1 MNKKIK
7 LTKNISEEQFD
18 NGYWYADEIKSFAKE
33 LGIANSSK
41 LRKDE
46 LETLIKNYLRT
57 GNIATP
63 QRKNI
68 TQKGIKDFELGLK
81 LTLRINN
88 YTNNK
93 ETKNFIE
100 KEALK
105 MNPRLKKKSGAGY
118 RLNRWREEQI
128 TKGNKITYGDLV
140 KEHIRLNKT
149 EEPFKKIS
157 VGRYINFLADYLAN
171 ETDSTR
177 KEAIETWEVLKKLD
191 IPKDYNSWKK
201 QQLKKNKTT
210 NR

>member
-1 MNKKIK
+1 MKKIK
-7 LTKNISEEQFD
+7 LTKTISEEQFD

-33 LGIANSSK
+33 LGITNSSK

-46 LETLIKNYLRT
+46 LEVLIKNYLRT
-57 GNIATP
+57 GKIAKP

-68 TQKGIKDFELGLK
+68 IQKGKKDYELGLK
-81 LTLRINN
+81 LTLTINN

-93 ETKNFIE
+93 ETKSFIE

-105 MNPRLKKKSGAGY
+105 MNPGLKNKSGAGY

-128 TKGNKITYGDLV
+128 TKRNIITYGDLV
-140 KEHIRLNKT
+140 KEHIRLNKM
-149 EEPFKKIS
+149 EEPFKKIP

-171 ETDSTR
+171 ETGSTR
-177 KEAIETWEVLKKLD
+177 KEAIEAWEVLKKIE
-191 IPKDYNSWKK
+191 IPKDYDSWKK